1 MDVDTFS
8 ALANAATA
16 QAEFRENAAKAQA
29 WQNPT
34 PTANGGRPFAE
45 ALETA
50 LAAPNPLSNREQ
62 LKEPRKAGPSMED
75 AAKELEIQMVTFML
89 KTMDE
94 SSPGGG
100 ILGKSAQG
108 LGYFRDEF
116 FRHTAEQMVENQG
129 LGFAESLK
137 NTYET
142 KELKP

>member
-16 QAEFRENAAKAQA
+16 QAEYRGNTAKVQQ
-29 WQNPT
+29 WQNSNPS
-34 PTANGGRPFAE
+34 ASGGHPFKE

-50 LAAPNPLSNREQ
+50 LATPNPLSGREQ
-62 LKEPRKAGPSMED
+62 LKEPKKEGPSMED

-129 LGFAESLK
+129 LGFAQSLK

>member
-16 QAEFRENAAKAQA
+16 QAEFRSNAAKAQQ

-34 PTANGGRPFAE
+34 QSANDSHPFAA

-50 LAAPNPLSNREQ
+50 LATHSPISDRKQ
-62 LKEPRKAGPSMED
+62 LKEPKKESPSMED

-129 LGFAESLK
+129 LGFAQSLQ
-137 NTYET
+137 NTYKT